1 MTSLAQMTS
10 IGEIIA
16 AHVMAAA
23 CAMSRRRTAGS
34 PNAWP
39 TPARRR
45 VSQPSLASA

>member
-23 CAMSRRRTAGS
+23 WAMRERRTARI
-34 PNAWP
+34 AERVAQ
-39 TPARRR
+39 ARR
-45 VSQPSLASA
+45 AGA